1 MSGLLGERRIR
12 ECALLLLQCASPI
25 DSERKAGSSVSC
37 SPAVSGD
44 DISVPC
50 VGLAQ
55 VPAECPPAAR
65 PTDGWLDLK
74 KECTA

>member
-1 MSGLLGERRIR
+1 MLGLLGERRIR

-37 SPAVSGD
+37 SPVVSGD

-55 VPAECPPAAR
+55 CLPNALLQPDPWM
-65 PTDGWLDLK
+65 GG
-74 KECTA
+74 